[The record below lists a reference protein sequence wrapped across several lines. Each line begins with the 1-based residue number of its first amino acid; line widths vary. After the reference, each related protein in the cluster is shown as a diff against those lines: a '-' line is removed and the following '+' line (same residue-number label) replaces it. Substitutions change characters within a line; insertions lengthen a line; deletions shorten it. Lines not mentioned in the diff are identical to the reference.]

1 MILHVVTWIST
12 ATNIYLFKRSLK
24 IANFKGRHKL
34 KMCCTVWGLLRQ
46 QQSSSWYKSGH
57 NFNISAWA
65 ESLRQM
71 KKETGRILL
80 KLPKVLV
87 GSGYQH
93 EIRFQPRLSS
103 ELKETTLPALYLSM
117 IKEASCTINTTLNY
131 DFSIFVLL
139 PKSFYVSCLNPRTM
153 VKIKEQE
160 SFLVL
165 FQYLLKLIIQCHM
178 WWCSESANMKYL

>member
-1 MILHVVTWIST
+1 MVTWIST

-24 IANFKGRHKL
+24 IANLKGRHKW
-34 KMCCTVWGLLRQ
+34 KMCCTVCGLLKQ

-57 NFNISAWA
+57 NFNLSAWA

-71 KKETGRILL
+71 EKRERILL
-80 KLPKVLV
+80 KLPKVLMGS

-93 EIRFQPRLSS
+93 EIWFWPKLSS
-103 ELKETTLPALYLSM
+103 ELKETTLPAFYLSM
-117 IKEASCTINTTLNY
+117 IKEASCTINPTLNY

-139 PKSFYVSCLNPRTM
+139 PKSFYVGCLNPRTM